1 MLAPLAEESD
11 GVGPSSSASS
21 PINYHE
27 ILAATKDLLL
37 SLTPNNP
44 IYAAF
49 HDDQVHDPLGAGA
62 YAFRHDL
69 VEPILLELV
78 SDELL
83 SRDPDLTGKPP
94 INVPTRP
101 IIIHAGAQPNNS
113 PHCGTLVVFCY
124 AFAFARAVRDRL
136 QAQTAGTHLDPPP
149 VSVEITFVDTAPV
162 DGEGLEINGIQYQKS
177 YRDVPGALETYMGDY
192 QEVLSLLS
200 TWSSIPFTTT
210 FQSHFFSHPSMPSI
224 LRYVTTHH
232 LTLGRQLSPK
242 HGKLALRAACPV
254 AGCSLAEK
262 HGRLNTYHPS
272 SSTDTERITLH
283 CPRHGPH
290 TIRLTN
296 PREVARLEANA
307 PTRNLLRSMS
317 QLLDTRAHHVRVTGA
332 DYAGTYQE
340 ALLLRP
346 LAAGA
351 KLSKSLYVREGGYD
365 MMKVFGTDGLCSYRV
380 LKERVGGGAEGLRRV
395 WKEMGRW
402 MEDPKRL
409 SRAWSVEYLAGVV
422 MGEKVEDG
430 AGNVDGVH

>member
-1 MLAPLAEESD
+1 
-11 GVGPSSSASS
+11 
-21 PINYHE
+21 
-27 ILAATKDLLL
+27 
-37 SLTPNNP
+37 
-44 IYAAF
+44 
-49 HDDQVHDPLGAGA
+49 
-62 YAFRHDL
+62 
-69 VEPILLELV
+69 
-78 SDELL
+78 
-83 SRDPDLTGKPP
+83 
-94 INVPTRP
+94 
-101 IIIHAGAQPNNS
+101 
-113 PHCGTLVVFCY
+113 
-124 AFAFARAVRDRL
+124 
-136 QAQTAGTHLDPPP
+136 
-149 VSVEITFVDTAPV
+149 
-162 DGEGLEINGIQYQKS
+162 
-177 YRDVPGALETYMGDY
+177 
-192 QEVLSLLS
+192 
-200 TWSSIPFTTT
+200 
-210 FQSHFFSHPSMPSI
+210 MPSI

-232 LTLGRQLSPK
+232 LTLGHQLSPK

-262 HGRLNTYHPS
+262 HGQLNTYHPS

-283 CPRHGPH
+283 YPRHGPH

-346 LAAGA
+346 LAAWSARTGLAAGRTPHILYAPLVVDWSGA

-395 WKEMGRW
+395 WEEVGRW

-409 SRAWSVEYLAGVV
+409 FRAWSVEYLAGVV